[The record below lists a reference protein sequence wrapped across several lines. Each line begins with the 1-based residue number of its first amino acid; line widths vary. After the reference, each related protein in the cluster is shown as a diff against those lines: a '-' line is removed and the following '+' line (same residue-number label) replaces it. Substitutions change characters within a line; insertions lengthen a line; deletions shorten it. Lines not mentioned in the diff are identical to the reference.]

1 MKQVHNPDIIQIGGF
16 DDIGELTDLG
26 VDSPP
31 ISDLGAFGLPS
42 MASIQSTV
50 KEDIKLLKWGLG
62 GAAIGFIIGLITIP
76 AITIAFPAVK
86 IIK

>member
-1 MKQVHNPDIIQIGGF
+1 MPQVPNPDIIQIGGF

-42 MASIQSTV
+42 MKSIQSGIAETG
-50 KEDIKLLKWGLG
+50 KALKYG
-62 GAAIGFIIGLITIP
+62 AIGATIGFVIGLITIP
-76 AITIAFPAVK
+76 AIKIAFPAVRLLK
-86 IIK
+86 